1 MRRREVLQILAT
13 GTALQLAPSKLL
25 IFLREARALIETR
38 ASLRTFNA
46 HQDATVKAMAEL
58 ILPRTDTP
66 GATDVGAGAF
76 IDLMLT
82 EWYDD
87 DDRNRFLKGLADVDS
102 QTRALFG
109 KDFVACG
116 AAQQSDMLRALGE
129 KMIEEAAEQSRV
141 EHEFPTDANF
151 YAMLRRLTLT
161 AYYTSEAGA
170 TDELHFEIIPGRY
183 VGCESPSP
191 IKEAPQQK

>member
-25 IFLREARALIETR
+25 MFLREARALIDTS
-38 ASLRTFNA
+38 SLRTLNA
-46 HQDATVKAMAEL
+46 HQDATVKALAEM
-58 ILPRTDTP
+58 IIPRTDTP
-66 GATDVGAGAF
+66 GATDVGASAF

-87 DDRNRFLKGLADVDS
+87 EDRNRFLKGLADVDS
-102 QTRALFG
+102 QARALIG
-109 KDFVACG
+109 KDFVDCA
-116 AAQQSDMLRALGE
+116 AAQQADMLRVLGE
-129 KMIEEAAEQSRV
+129 KMIEEAGEQARV
-141 EHEFPTDANF
+141 EHEFPSDASF
-151 YAMLRRLTLT
+151 YPMLRRLTLT

-170 TDELHFEIIPGRY
+170 TDELHFEMIPGRFI
-183 VGCESPSP
+183 GCQSASP